1 MSEVNNSPAP
11 YGYHLQVVQGDESL
25 TLDALDKPASLD
37 ASSAQANLGAS
48 WSFGPLTI
56 DVSLDGT
63 EIKVTVK
70 ILGITV
76 ANLTLDAANPK
87 ACINVS
93 AGIASAKLCVGAD
106 FSARRVYAQ
115 GEVCTP
121 FTGCKSF
128 DATIFTW

>member
-1 MSEVNNSPAP
+1 MSEVNNTPAP
-11 YGYHLQVVQGDESL
+11 YGYHLQIVQGDETL
-25 TLDALDKPASLD
+25 TLDALDKSAS
-37 ASSAQANLGAS
+37 AESAQANLGAS

-56 DVSLDGT
+56 DVSLDGS

-93 AGIASAKLCVGAD
+93 AGIASAKLCIGAD
-106 FSARRVYAQ
+106 FSAKRVYAQ

-128 DATIFTW
+128 DATIFNW